1 MGGALALQTVKV
13 HPESVRSLTLIAGA
27 GLGTE
32 INSDYLKGFTGSQS
46 RRELKPHI
54 ELLFNDPG
62 LVTRQLLEDLL
73 RFKRIDGVQEA
84 LQTIMNSFVRDGQQ
98 TKQWRNVLENE
109 TIPVQV
115 IWGATDRIIPSAH
128 ARGLPRHVQAQVL
141 ENYGHMVQMEKAKDV
156 NRRLLKFF
164 G

>member
-1 MGGALALQTVKV
+1 MGGSLALQTAKV
-13 HPESVRSLTLIAGA
+13 HPESVHSLTLIAGA

-32 INSDYLKGFTGSQS
+32 INSDYLKGFIDSQS
-46 RRELKPHI
+46 RRELKPYI

-73 RFKRIDGVQEA
+73 RFKRIDGVQDA
-84 LQTIMNSFVRDGQQ
+84 LKTIMNSFVSDGQQ
-98 TKQWRNVLENE
+98 TRQWRDVLENK
-109 TIPVQV
+109 TISAQV

-141 ENYGHMVQMEKAKDV
+141 ENHGHMVQMEKANDV
-156 NRRLLKFF
+156 NRRLLNFF
-164 G
+164 S